1 MGLHIVREGTV
12 GEQQY
17 ETSLAGSRAA
27 DLVADIYEAALRPSQ
42 WAIVL
47 DRLVARFKGNAA
59 ALRTFDATP
68 ETGGMWLTHG
78 IESGAQE
85 EFARC
90 FRTCNIWEAR
100 ADALG
105 MFKPGTVVTS
115 DMLLPHSELRASECY
130 RDFLRPNDLQ
140 DVLGLVLHDGMTP
153 PMPRTVLSIF
163 RGHRQARFAGAD
175 ITLARE
181 YLPHLARSVEMN
193 FRFAELRRR
202 EAINSLSFTPF
213 APALAYFRRD
223 GALLEANRAAE
234 SVFAERDGLTLVD
247 GRLTANVPRD
257 NEFLQRVLQ
266 MGDSPPFRIER
277 PSGKLAYIA
286 VPVALRAD
294 ALDPPDARRPDLALF
309 LHDPEVT
316 AEPKL
321 NVLARIYR
329 LTPSETR
336 MVQAL
341 VLYGSAKSIF
351 RNTDLNRNTVRSQLK
366 SVLRKTG
373 TNAQAELMRL
383 VLTSAVPKYASAE
396 QNTPI

>member
-1 MGLHIVREGTV
+1 M

-17 ETSLAGSRAA
+17 GTLLASSRAEE
-27 DLVADIYEAALRPSQ
+27 LVADIHEAALMPSQ

-47 DRLVARFKGNAA
+47 ERLVALFKGRAA
-59 ALRTFDATP
+59 ALRTFEATP
-68 ETGGMWLTHG
+68 ETGGTWLAHG
-78 IESGAQE
+78 IDRQAQE
-85 EFARC
+85 EFTRY
-90 FRTCNIWEAR
+90 FRTRNVWEAR
-100 ADALG
+100 SKTLG
-105 MFKPGTVVTS
+105 LFTPGTVVTS
-115 DMLLPHSELRASECY
+115 DMLLPHSELQASEFY
-130 RDFLRPNDLQ
+130 RDFLRPNDICDL
-140 DVLGLVLHDGMTP
+140 LGLVLHDGMTP

-163 RGHRQARFAGAD
+163 RGHRQARFAD
-175 ITLARE
+175 TDVRLARE

-202 EAINSLSFTPF
+202 EAVNSLSFTPF
-213 APALAYFRRD
+213 APALAYVRRD
-223 GALLEANRAAE
+223 GTLLEANRAAE
-234 SVFAERDGLTLVD
+234 SVFAERDGLALVG
-247 GRLTANVPRD
+247 GRLTASVPRD
-257 NEFLQRVLQ
+257 NEFLQRVMQ
-266 MGDSPPFRIER
+266 IGDSPPFRIER

-286 VPVALRAD
+286 VPVALRSD
-294 ALDPPDARRPDLALF
+294 PLDPPDARRPHLALF

-321 NVLARIYR
+321 DVLARIYR

-351 RNTDLNRNTVRSQLK
+351 RNTALNRNTVRSQLK

-383 VLTSAVPKYASAE
+383 VLTSAVPKPAPAGTSAARIE
-396 QNTPI
+396 QVAAADG

>member
-1 MGLHIVREGTV
+1 M
-12 GEQQY
+12 GEQQHGM
-17 ETSLAGSRAA
+17 SPARSSA
-27 DLVADIYEAALRPSQ
+27 DELVADIYEAALMPSQ

-47 DRLVARFKGNAA
+47 DRLVALFKGKAA
-59 ALRTFDATP
+59 ALRTFEATP
-68 ETGGMWLTHG
+68 ETGGLWLAHG
-78 IESGAQE
+78 IDRQAQE
-85 EFARC
+85 EFTRY
-90 FRTCNIWEAR
+90 FRTRNVWEMR
-100 ADALG
+100 ATALG
-105 MFKPGTVVTS
+105 LFQAGMVVTS
-115 DMLLPHSELRASECY
+115 DMLLPHSELQASEFY
-130 RDFLRPNDLQ
+130 QAFLRPNDIRDL
-140 DVLGLVLHDGMTP
+140 LGLVLHDGMTP

-163 RGHRQARFAGAD
+163 RSHRQARFAD
-175 ITLARE
+175 TDVSLARD

-202 EAINSLSFTPF
+202 EAVNSLSFTPF

-223 GALLEANRAAE
+223 GTLLEANRAAE
-234 SVFAERDGLTLVD
+234 SVFAQRDGLALLE
-247 GRLTANVPRD
+247 GRLTASVPRD

-286 VPVALRAD
+286 VPVALRSD
-294 ALDPPDARRPDLALF
+294 ALDPPDARRPHLALF
-309 LHDPEVT
+309 LHDPEAN

-321 NVLARIYR
+321 DVLARIYR

-351 RNTDLNRNTVRSQLK
+351 RNTALNRNTVRSQLK

-383 VLTSAVPKYASAE
+383 VLTSAVPKSAPAGTGTAQPE
-396 QNTPI
+396 PIAAGS

>member
-1 MGLHIVREGTV
+1 V
-12 GEQQY
+12 GEQQH
-17 ETSLAGSRAA
+17 EASLARSRAEE
-27 DLVADIYEAALRPSQ
+27 LVAGIYEAALRPAQ

-47 DRLVARFKGNAA
+47 DRLVALFKGRAA

-68 ETGGMWLTHG
+68 ETGGLWLTHG
-78 IESGAQE
+78 IERQAQE
-85 EFARC
+85 EFTRY
-90 FRTCNIWEAR
+90 FRTRNVWEMR
-100 ADALG
+100 ATALG
-105 MFKPGTVVTS
+105 AFKPGTVVTS
-115 DMLLPHSELRASECY
+115 DLLLPYSELRASEFY
-130 RDFLRPNDLQ
+130 RNFLRPNDIHDL
-140 DVLGLVLHDGMTP
+140 LGLVLHDGMTP

-175 ITLARE
+175 VSLAHE
-181 YLPHLARSVEMN
+181 YLPHLARCVEMN

-223 GALLEANRAAE
+223 GALLEANRAAQ

-247 GRLTANVPRD
+247 GRLTANVARD

-266 MGDSPPFRIER
+266 IGDSPPFRIER

-286 VPVALRAD
+286 VPVALPAD
-294 ALDPPDARRPDLALF
+294 ALDPPDARRPHLALF

-321 NVLARIYR
+321 DVLARIYR

-351 RNTDLNRNTVRSQLK
+351 RNTALNRNTVRSQLK

-383 VLTSAVPKYASAE
+383 VLTSAVPKYASAQ

>member
-1 MGLHIVREGTV
+1 M

-17 ETSLAGSRAA
+17 EALLARSRGE

-47 DRLVARFKGNAA
+47 DRLVALFKGNGA

-68 ETGGMWLTHG
+68 ETGGLWLTHG
-78 IESGAQE
+78 IDRQAQQ
-85 EFARC
+85 EFTKYFQTR
-90 FRTCNIWEAR
+90 NVWEMR

-105 MFKPGTVVTS
+105 AFEPGTVVTS
-115 DMLLPHSELRASECY
+115 DMLLPYSELRASEFY
-130 RDFLRPNDLQ
+130 RDFLRPNDIQ
-140 DVLGLVLHDGMTP
+140 DLLGLVLHDGITP

-163 RGHRQARFAGAD
+163 RSHRQARFADAD
-175 ITLARE
+175 VALARE

-202 EAINSLSFTPF
+202 EAVNSLSFTPF

-234 SVFAERDGLTLVD
+234 SVFAERDGLALVD
-247 GRLTANVPRD
+247 GRLVANVLRD

-266 MGDSPPFRIER
+266 LGDSPPFRIER

-294 ALDPPDARRPDLALF
+294 ALDPPDARRPHLALF
-309 LHDPEVT
+309 LHDPTVT

-321 NVLARIYR
+321 DVLARIYR

-373 TNAQAELMRL
+373 TNAQAELMRV
-383 VLTSAVPKYASAE
+383 VLTSAVPKYACAE
-396 QNTPI
+396 EIAADG

>member
-1 MGLHIVREGTV
+1 
-12 GEQQY
+12 
-17 ETSLAGSRAA
+17 
-27 DLVADIYEAALRPSQ
+27 
-42 WAIVL
+42 
-47 DRLVARFKGNAA
+47 
-59 ALRTFDATP
+59 
-68 ETGGMWLTHG
+68 
-78 IESGAQE
+78 
-85 EFARC
+85 
-90 FRTCNIWEAR
+90 
-100 ADALG
+100 
-105 MFKPGTVVTS
+105 
-115 DMLLPHSELRASECY
+115 
-130 RDFLRPNDLQ
+130 
-140 DVLGLVLHDGMTP
+140 
-153 PMPRTVLSIF
+153 VLSIF
-163 RGHRQARFAGAD
+163 RRHRQARFAD
-175 ITLARE
+175 TDVRLARE

-202 EAINSLSFTPF
+202 EAVNSLSFTPF

-223 GALLEANRAAE
+223 GALLEANRAAQA
-234 SVFAERDGLTLVD
+234 VFSERDGLALVD
-247 GRLTANVPRD
+247 GRLIANIPRD

-294 ALDPPDARRPDLALF
+294 ALDPPDARRPHLALF

-321 NVLARIYR
+321 NVLARVYR

-351 RNTDLNRNTVRSQLK
+351 RNTDLNQNTVRSQLK

-383 VLTSAVPKYASAE
+383 VLTSAVAKDASAGASATRAE
-396 QNTPI
+396 QIAAND

>member
-1 MGLHIVREGTV
+1 M
-12 GEQQY
+12 GEQQH
-17 ETSLAGSRAA
+17 EASLARSRAEE
-27 DLVADIYEAALRPSQ
+27 LVAGIYEAALRPAQ

-47 DRLVARFKGNAA
+47 DRLVALFKGRAA

-68 ETGGMWLTHG
+68 ETGGLWLTHG
-78 IESGAQE
+78 IERQAQE
-85 EFARC
+85 EFTRY
-90 FRTCNIWEAR
+90 FRTRNVWEMR
-100 ADALG
+100 ATALG
-105 MFKPGTVVTS
+105 AFKPGTVVTS
-115 DMLLPHSELRASECY
+115 DLLLPYSELRASEFY
-130 RDFLRPNDLQ
+130 RNFLRPNDIHDL
-140 DVLGLVLHDGMTP
+140 LGLVLHDGMTP

-175 ITLARE
+175 VSLAHE
-181 YLPHLARSVEMN
+181 YLPHLARCVEMN

-223 GALLEANRAAE
+223 GALLEANRAAQ

-247 GRLTANVPRD
+247 GRLTANVARD

-266 MGDSPPFRIER
+266 IGDSPPFRIER

-286 VPVALRAD
+286 VPVALPAD
-294 ALDPPDARRPDLALF
+294 ALDPPDARRPHLALF

-321 NVLARIYR
+321 DVLARIYR

-351 RNTDLNRNTVRSQLK
+351 RNTALNRNTVRSQLK

-383 VLTSAVPKYASAE
+383 VLTSAVPKYASAQ